1 MGIPPFLPLGERRSF
16 FFDIL
21 LRALQMCRTAPG
33 GAKTGIAAFQ
43 AARMTCAF
51 RRAPRVPFRT
61 DEKEPKVRLRTLRL
75 GRPARAVPGARY
87 ARRPLAGAPPR
98 DPGLSPLR
106 GPGPTSRN
114 SKRNLREY
122 LAMTRELPSLPT
134 GTPAEGSIQVAG
146 APNDRS
152 RMARHNPR
160 RKTTRLRRVR
170 ALCARARQSRAVF
183 RLPVG
188 AARHAKAAVPPRA
201 HFRYGTGDSPAEAL
215 RPRRGGWRDAV
226 GSFAHP

>member
-1 MGIPPFLPLGERRSF
+1 
-16 FFDIL
+16 
-21 LRALQMCRTAPG
+21 
-33 GAKTGIAAFQ
+33 
-43 AARMTCAF
+43 MTCAF
-51 RRAPRVPFRT
+51 RRAARVPFRA
-61 DEKEPKVRLRTLRL
+61 DEKEPKVRLRTLRRVL
-75 GRPARAVPGARY
+75 
-87 ARRPLAGAPPR
+87 
-98 DPGLSPLR
+98 
-106 GPGPTSRN
+106 
-114 SKRNLREY
+114 RNLREY

-215 RPRRGGWRDAV
+215 RPRRSGWRDAV
-226 GSFAHP
+226 HPSAHPWRGAADFGRRPTGGGAGVAGA